1 MSVDFWVE
9 TASPIK
15 NPIKDAFL
23 EYSKKIYEEQGY
35 FLSSYF
41 PSAMGGDMPVQDYLI
56 NMNIEDA
63 PENYLT
69 MGFSEC
75 SSLKFYEK
83 YIKSGVYNY
92 SRIVAWFP
100 EAMVIDLKRLGSRP
114 VPKDYSD
121 LCLPCYKDEVCI
133 IGSPRI
139 PDPLAALYIFKEK
152 GEAATEQFIANIAG
166 FGAPVNAIRHIGKS
180 SNSFGSVF
188 IMPLLFADICGEI
201 KNVLVVRPSDGYFA
215 EPYVLF
221 SKSADSRALS
231 HINNFIES
239 EGFIKTFEDKKFYP
253 AISENDFHIKQI
265 CKQSYFLE
273 LKEIYPLL
281 QEHLKMK

>member
-23 EYSKKIYEEQGY
+23 EYSKKIYEEQGF

-56 NMNIEDA
+56 NMNVEDA

-83 YIKSGVYNY
+83 FIKSGVYNY

-100 EAMVIDLKRLGSRP
+100 EAMVVDLKRLGP
-114 VPKDYSD
+114 
-121 LCLPCYKDEVCI
+121 
-133 IGSPRI
+133 
-139 PDPLAALYIFKEK
+139 
-152 GEAATEQFIANIAG
+152 Q
-166 FGAPVNAIRHIGKS
+166 S
-180 SNSFGSVF
+180 S
-188 IMPLLFADICGEI
+188 
-201 KNVLVVRPSDGYFA
+201 LVVA
-215 EPYVLF
+215 EP
-221 SKSADSRALS
+221 
-231 HINNFIES
+231 
-239 EGFIKTFEDKKFYP
+239 EGITFEVPNPNTIIVKGINKQAVGQIAAVIRGKRPPEPYHGKGVKYAD
-253 AISENDFHIKQI
+253 EHIRRKAG
-265 CKQSYFLE
+265 KAG
-273 LKEIYPLL
+273 K
-281 QEHLKMK
+281 